1 MTNHD
6 TPAIRIASTRP
17 GLWRCGVQHPG
28 KPVEH
33 PAGTFSPEQIER
45 LRAEPALVVDV
56 LTGGGGP
63 AGNGTAAASD
73 DGPAEALT
81 RLTPDQIDAI
91 SGMSE
96 EELDRALGI
105 AEHPARKEGVS
116 VNADRKARIL
126 CRPPRSR
133 SRGRGQ
139 LDALGQ
145 AADPCDRGGDGP
157 ERHHRGGT
165 RRRLP
170 GPRDSLGAEGQAAVK
185 DGHATT

>member
-63 AGNGTAAASD
+63 AGNGTATVSE
-73 DGPAEALT
+73 DGPSAALK

-91 SGMSE
+91 SRMSE

-105 AEHPARKEGVS
+105 AENPARKKDGSE
-116 VNADRKARIL
+116 NANRKASIL
-126 CRPPRSR
+126 AALRDLDPADGDNWTRSGKPQIHAIEAAIGLNDITAAER
-133 SRGRGQ
+133 D
-139 LDALGQ
+139 DAW
-145 AADPCDRGGDGP
+145 
-157 ERHHRGGT
+157 
-165 RRRLP
+165 
-170 GPRDSLGAEGQAAVK
+170 DSPGAEGKASTKA
-185 DGHATT
+185 GHATTCT